1 MGSDFK
7 IAVAK
12 TLVNEG
18 GYVNDPADPGGA
30 TNMGIEQREWP
41 DGDIKDITQEQAMA
55 LYAERYWKD
64 LYSQIESQ
72 DVADKLF
79 DMGVLF
85 GVGTAVRILQLSV
98 EITVD
103 GAFGPNTLAAVNQ
116 ADAVSLLQTYKANL
130 VTHAFNLATTNPAL
144 RKFVAGWGRRVNS

>member
-1 MGSDFK
+1 MSDFK
-7 IAVAK
+7 IAVQK

-18 GYVNDPADPGGA
+18 GYTNDPVDPGGA
-30 TNMGIEQREWP
+30 TNFGITQADMP
-41 DGDIKDITQEQAMA
+41 GVDMQTITQEQAIDYYKQHYVKA
-55 LYAERYWKD
+55 LYA
-64 LYSQIESQ
+64 QINSQ

-116 ADAVSLLQTYKANL
+116 ADVTSLLQTYKANL
-130 VTHAFNLATTNPAL
+130 VTHAFNIATANPPL
-144 RKFVAGWGRRVNS
+144 RKFVAGWGKRINS